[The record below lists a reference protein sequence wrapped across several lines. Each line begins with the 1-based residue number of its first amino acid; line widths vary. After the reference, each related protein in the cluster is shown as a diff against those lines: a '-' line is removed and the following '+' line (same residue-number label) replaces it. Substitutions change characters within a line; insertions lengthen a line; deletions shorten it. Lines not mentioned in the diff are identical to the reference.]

1 MRKVLIIIFI
11 LIIANII
18 TYISNNFKE
27 DNIKHRND
35 YISPCF
41 SGLIGYDR
49 SDYMLRPNQTC
60 ILECTARYGVI
71 VGSRRYNFSSGDYV
85 KLWISTE
92 YSIGVRFGDPDDG
105 ERDRAKIISLY
116 AEWSDAYVRGWI
128 DNILRIEGYLD
139 PGTFHDGGEEIG
151 DGEDYLHNI
160 WLNVRRRR
168 WNYSGSFS
176 EHIFRYEHKDG
187 YGLYIK
193 VVVKCLEGYD
203 YAKLYVDD
211 EPTFEIRYSYIEED
225 GGGNPPPP
233 SKKYVLNVKSKP
245 INVKI
250 SYEIDGKSYS
260 KTTPFS
266 IKRDR
271 PFTVKLTAPQY
282 YSGYSF
288 SYWDADHI
296 YTSRT
301 ITLNISRSMTA
312 TAVYYKQNP
321 PPKYLLYIR
330 SNPISGVRYLYANP
344 TYPWQNPGWKIGY
357 TPDSVRPGENRW
369 KDVWVKL
376 SVPLYWYSNNEWYK
390 FKNWTIYTGVW
401 TVWKTYTN
409 VNITFNMKGHSRLIA
424 YAYYDIAETHR
435 LTLKIMYLDYLDQLV
450 DIVKNYPVE
459 IDGTTYYTNSTGY
472 VSIATHN
479 GNHKIYVYDK
489 NEGNTY
495 YYFYKYSDNNRDN
508 PRTITLDR
516 DKMYT
521 IYLIRQDKVKITYTE
536 GGNVF
541 LNSELIDNGTE
552 RWYRYGSPIALE
564 AVPGIG
570 HSFNKWLLNNNY
582 YSNNKFILWQ
592 VFNPAEWKAVFV
604 KKQVKLTYLGSN
616 WYLMHEGINISFPY
630 SGYYNI
636 SVIRFYSNS
645 TPVYHLLTDPNDFHD
660 IYYSGNL
667 TIYAPTAWIPRG
679 KIVKL
684 PNPSVPR
691 VSGGMFN
698 GYYWLGC
705 MVGNPFNFSDISGF
719 NNVKNITYNIYNI
732 SLVFYNSTYQEEFRQ
747 TIVISAYNLSLHA
760 YYDRYGVNVTL
771 ITEWRYRPPL
781 DNFEINY
788 HKVDVAIVAWDKH
801 NKILFKKTIGDE
813 VRDNKLYTY
822 IYLLHQDLTDR
833 YWTNGSELVIEYRWL
848 SPSGKSLQF
857 RPYGSSILETQ
868 LICMIPYI
876 VGNVS
881 ENPVQVHYWISPWLV
896 NRVKVIAVLWDNREY
911 SWTFN
916 TDDFTITI
924 DVDKTFKDI
933 YWYFIPDDTRNFILY
948 VPPIKW

>member
-1 MRKVLIIIFI
+1 MNRKIFLLFLIVFSLI
-11 LIIANII
+11 LLSIP
-18 TYISNNFKE
+18 TQE
-27 DNIKHRND
+27 DIKHTTTIKPLGIIDWTQKWSDKKLNPGYTDIVSCSRDGLVIRYPSVD
-35 YISPCF
+35 Y
-41 SGLIGYDR
+41 YW
-49 SDYMLRPNQTC
+49 
-60 ILECTARYGVI
+60 
-71 VGSRRYNFSSGDYV
+71 YNFSSGDYFKFV
-85 KLWISTE
+85 LKGDNTHGFTVMHRFASNDTFAECIVLNSGISWSNGYIYGYIDDIKRIEISYSSGSATYTNKYVPFDPKVGKFNANPQQYSYSGSYSLHKIHYI
-92 YSIGVRFGDPDDG
+92 YSIGSITVTATFKVTRGSG
-105 ERDRAKIISLY
+105 
-116 AEWSDAYVRGWI
+116 YVGIVI
-128 DNILRIEGYLD
+128 DTN
-139 PGTFHDGGEEIG
+139 
-151 DGEDYLHNI
+151 
-160 WLNVRRRR
+160 
-168 WNYSGSFS
+168 
-176 EHIFRYEHKDG
+176 
-187 YGLYIK
+187 GLS
-193 VVVKCLEGYD
+193 
-203 YAKLYVDD
+203 
-211 EPTFEIRYSYIEED
+211 EIRYSYMD
-225 GGGNPPPP
+225 NGGNPPPPPP

-312 TAVYYKQNP
+312 TAVYYKQNS

-781 DNFEINY
+781 DNFETNY

-848 SPSGKSLQF
+848 SPSGRSLQF

-868 LICMIPYI
+868 LICMIPYVI
-876 VGNVS
+876 GNVS
-881 ENPVQVHYWISPWLV
+881 ENPVIVHYWINPWLI

-916 TDDFTITI
+916 TNDFTITI
-924 DVDKTFKDI
+924 NVDKRFKDI
-933 YWYFIPDDTRNFILY
+933 YWYFIPSDDTRNFILY